1 MPPMMSS
8 TIMAVPRSG
17 CLRMKTTGTR
27 PTASTEKKFFQPRG
41 WLSRARRRATRMST
55 AILMGSE
62 GWMVNSPKD
71 IQRLAP

>member
-17 CLRMKTTGTR
+17 CLRMKTMGTS
-27 PTASTEKKFFQPRG
+27 PTARTEMKFFQPRG
-41 WLSRARRRATRMST
+41 WLSRASRRATRMST

-62 GWMVNSPKD
+62 GWMVNRPKE